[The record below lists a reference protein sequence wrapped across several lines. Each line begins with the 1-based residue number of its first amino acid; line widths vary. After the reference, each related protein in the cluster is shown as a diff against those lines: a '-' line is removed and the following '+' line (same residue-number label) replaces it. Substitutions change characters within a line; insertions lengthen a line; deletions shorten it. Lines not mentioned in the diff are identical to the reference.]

1 MPNPAISRLGNR
13 RRRARRPQLQR
24 PMRPRGVVVRD
35 VPGKHLTEVPL
46 SEDQHPV
53 RDLAPDSQDEA
64 LGEAVR
70 ARTPRRDLDHLD
82 TRVPSTVSNE
92 AVN

>member
-1 MPNPAISRLGNR
+1 M
-13 RRRARRPQLQR
+13 RAYLIIVFQ
-24 PMRPRGVVVRD
+24 VRQQY
-35 VPGKHLTEVPL
+35 VTEVPL